1 MSFGENCI
9 SGTIGIKIQFSDVV
23 FALPVLSLD
32 GFQFLPYQDSLHPMG
47 LDPVFPLSSR
57 NQPVHLASPG
67 VSDVTPTWVP
77 LARLTLGLD
86 LPPDLPHS
94 IYTVP
99 GHGRCFL
106 MLGGFPG

>member
-1 MSFGENCI
+1 M
-9 SGTIGIKIQFSDVV
+9 V

-32 GFQFLPYQDSLHPMG
+32 GFQFLLYQDSPHPMG

-57 NQPVHLASPG
+57 NQPVHLTSPG
-67 VSDVTPTWVP
+67 VSDVTPTWEP
-77 LARLTLGLD
+77 LACLTRGLD
-86 LPPDLPHS
+86 LPLDLLPHS